1 MIMMIVAFLLGLILC
16 LLLGIPYIDFLKKRM
31 VGQYIREEAPEN
43 HKAKEGTPT
52 TGGVFIIFS
61 ALVASVTTLF
71 MAQKFNTDAWIVL
84 ITFLFYAVAGFQDD
98 FLKLNRGKLII
109 LKSKPSIA
117 LSTFALNI
125 ATNVALKANSSVAIF
140 SLDMSKEQLVNRI
153 ISCETMID
161 IKKVRTAKL
170 EDEDW
175 KKIARTMK
183 YLSEAN
189 IYIDDTIEISIEEI
203 KNKCR
208 KLKLEKNINLIIIDY
223 LQLVR
228 KNDEYNSHSKEE
240 ILEIYKFFKILANE
254 LNIPII
260 ILSKLL

>member
-1 MIMMIVAFLLGLILC
+1 M
-16 LLLGIPYIDFLKKRM
+16 KR
-31 VGQYIREEAPEN
+31 GF
-43 HKAKEGTPT
+43 KE
-52 TGGVFIIFS
+52 I
-61 ALVASVTTLF
+61 
-71 MAQKFNTDAWIVL
+71 
-84 ITFLFYAVAGFQDD
+84 DD
-98 FLKLNRGKLII
+98 FVKLNRGKLII

-125 ATNVALKANSSVAIF
+125 ATNVVLKTNSSVGIF

-228 KNDEYNSHSKEE
+228 KNDKYNFNSKKE
-240 ILEIYKFFKILANE
+240 ILEICKFFKILANE

-260 ILSKLL
+260 VLSKPSTTIKQKMEHKSKSLDLCKSNNLEDADIVMCLYKLNNFKNTDLKSIVELNISENNNDKIKKIHMSYIPEYCKFINFKN

>member
-1 MIMMIVAFLLGLILC
+1 M
-16 LLLGIPYIDFLKKRM
+16 KR
-31 VGQYIREEAPEN
+31 EF
-43 HKAKEGTPT
+43 KE
-52 TGGVFIIFS
+52 I
-61 ALVASVTTLF
+61 
-71 MAQKFNTDAWIVL
+71 
-84 ITFLFYAVAGFQDD
+84 DD

-140 SLDMSKEQLVNRI
+140 SLEMSKEQLVNRI

-228 KNDEYNSHSKEE
+228 KNDEYNFNSKKE
-240 ILEIYKFFKILANE
+240 ILEICKFFKILANE

-260 ILSKLL
+260 VLSKQSTTIKQKTEHKSTYLDLCKSNNLEEDADIVMCLYKLNNYKNTDLKNIMELNISENNNDKIKKIHMSYIPEYCKFIDFKN